1 MKSDWR
7 DNEIAGKFLTGIRA
21 ALPLA
26 ATQLDLM
33 ARITREFCAEVKTF
47 LDLGCGDGII
57 GRYIH
62 DHYPEATGIYVDYS
76 ETMIAELRKKVKY
89 NSQILTEDYSQDQ
102 WMTLVEKKKPFDL
115 VVSGYSI
122 HHLSHESK
130 GILYQRIYG
139 LLKPGGLFLNLDHVA
154 SPTPQIEKLFDDLF
168 IDSLAEFQKGA
179 KPREAIREE
188 YLNRRDKILNI
199 LAPVEEQCLWL
210 KKIGFEQVDCFF
222 KIYELA
228 LFGGIKPSS

>member
-168 IDSLAEFQKGA
+168 IDSLAEFQNGLGQRKLAEGISTARFNGFNARFDQRMVRHGERQARNDDIGKRFAGNVHALPETVRA
-179 KPREAIREE
+179 KEH
-188 YLNRRDKILNI
+188 
-199 LAPVEEQCLWL
+199 
-210 KKIGFEQVDCFF
+210 
-222 KIYELA
+222 
-228 LFGGIKPSS
+228 